1 MSVGVQAFYRITEKI
16 KEELLSNE
24 NINTVT
30 RGDITQIDLAKQTIF
45 PLAHVMINNI
55 VNQERVLNINIT
67 VFTMDIVDYSKDASL
82 DTFRNNDNE
91 IDVINTQLAVAMLL
105 IEKLRSGQM
114 YLDKFQ
120 LEGTATHEQFNDRF
134 ENQLAGIATTFNV
147 LVQNDIDNG
156 I

>member
-1 MSVGVQAFYRITEKI
+1 MSVGVQSFYRITEKI
-16 KEELLSNE
+16 KDELLSNE

-67 VFTMDIVDYSKDASL
+67 VFTMDIVDYSKDATL
-82 DTFRNNDNE
+82 DTYTKNDNE
-91 IDVINTQLAVAMLL
+91 IDVINTQLAVSMLL
-105 IEKLRSGQM
+105 IEKLRAGQM

-120 LEGTATHEQFNDRF
+120 LEGTATHERFTDRF